1 MAPAREESRWL
12 QALQSAVN
20 SNWQVDR
27 IEAFSPDAVDVV
39 AIAPPLRTSLAT
51 FPNLRLIQSLWAG
64 VEAVLADP
72 GLRTDVPLARMKDAA
87 MEESMKLSIQS
98 HVLAFHL
105 HHDIYERQQ
114 RSSEWNQIYGVPPTD
129 RKITFLGLGAMA
141 APAGRSLVALGF
153 DVAAM
158 VRRPGRRE
166 ASPGTNEPALFGPS
180 DLDNRLA
187 ESDVV
192 VNVLPVTPATENLID
207 RGLLSKMAEGA
218 ALINVARGIHVVE
231 HDLLEALDSGR
242 LRHAFLDVF
251 RTEPLPPE
259 HPFWSHDRITITP
272 HMAAPTFPASGAHFV
287 AAQLQRLTDGSDL
300 EHIVDLDA
308 GY

>member
-1 MAPAREESRWL
+1 MR
-12 QALQSAVN
+12 ALQSAVD
-20 SNWQVDR
+20 SNWRVDR
-27 IEAFSPDAVDVV
+27 IEAFSPASVDVV

-51 FPNLRLIQSLWAG
+51 FPNLLLIQSLWAG
-64 VEAVLADP
+64 VEALLADP
-72 GLRTDVPLARMKDAA
+72 GLRTDVPLARMKDEA
-87 MEESMKLSIQS
+87 MEESMELSIQA

-114 RSSEWNQIYGVPPTD
+114 RRSDWSQIYGVRPTN

-158 VRRPGRRE
+158 VRRPDRRE
-166 ASPGTNEPALFGPS
+166 APPGTNEPTLFGPS
-180 DLDNRLA
+180 DLDDHLA
-187 ESDVV
+187 ESDIV
-192 VNVLPVTPATENLID
+192 VNVLPVTPATENIIGRD
-207 RGLLSKMAEGA
+207 LLSKMAEGA
-218 ALINVARGIHVVE
+218 ALINVARGVHVVE
-231 HDLLEALDSGR
+231 RDLLAALDSGR

-251 RTEPLPPE
+251 RTEPLPPD

-272 HMAAPTFPASGAHFV
+272 HMAAPTFPASGAQFV
-287 AAQLQRLTDGSDL
+287 AAQLQRLTDGTEL
-300 EHIVDLDA
+300 EHLVDVDA